1 MRIQATSSPLKG
13 AVQLPASKSISHRV
27 LMIQAMCKQEIHL
40 DNLSEAHDTVIL
52 KNLLER
58 IKKTT
63 GDSTLDVEDAGTP
76 FRFLTAYAST
86 QHGRN
91 FVLTGS
97 KRLCERPVRDLVE
110 ALQSIGADIEYIDK
124 DGFAPLLIK
133 GKKLQGGSI
142 QIAGD
147 VSSQFISALCLIAPS
162 LQNGLHIEILHQK
175 VSSSYIEMT
184 LAIMREFGIQYT
196 ETAHQINI
204 PQQEYTATKYTIEN
218 DWSSATFFYSM
229 AMIADEAEIT
239 IYGLLQ
245 KSFQGDS
252 MIQHIATQFGVE
264 TIYDNHNLII
274 RKNHTTP
281 ISTSEVIN
289 LISHPDLA
297 VPFIVACAIK
307 YPSIQL
313 TGIQHLELKESKRI
327 TALQDELKKI
337 NRALIYSEGILR
349 FQKIVETNQS
359 NEIEFNTYND
369 HRIAMALSML
379 ALADYTITLDNATCV
394 EKSFP
399 FFFTQ
404 LQQVGIKCITM

>member
-1 MRIQATSSPLKG
+1 MTIKATLGPLKG
-13 AVQLPASKSISHRV
+13 AVQLPASKSISNRV
-27 LMIQAMCKQEIHL
+27 LMIQAMCKHEIHL

-63 GDSTLDVEDAGTP
+63 EDSTLDVEDAGTP
-76 FRFLTAYAST
+76 FRFLTAYACT

-110 ALQSIGADIEYIDK
+110 ALQSIGADIEYLDK

-142 QIAGD
+142 QIRGD

-162 LQNGLHIEILHQK
+162 LQNGLHIEILQQK

-184 LAIMREFGIQYT
+184 LAVMREFGIQYT
-196 ETAHQINI
+196 EASQQITI
-204 PQQEYTATKYTIEN
+204 PQQDYTATNYCIEN

-229 AMIADEAEIT
+229 AIIADEAEIT
-239 IYGLLQ
+239 MNGLQ
-245 KSFQGDS
+245 EKSCQGDS
-252 MIQHIATQFGVE
+252 RIQHIAKQFGVE
-264 TIYDNHNLII
+264 TIYESNNLII
-274 RKNHTTP
+274 RKKLTTP
-281 ISTSEVIN
+281 LATDKIIDLSSQ
-289 LISHPDLA
+289 PDLA
-297 VPFIVACAIK
+297 VPFIVACALK
-307 YPSIQL
+307 YPDIQV
-313 TGIQHLELKESKRI
+313 TGIKHLELKESKRI
-327 TALQDELKKI
+327 TVLQDELKKI
-337 NRALIYSEGILR
+337 NLALMYSNDLLT
-349 FQKIVETNQS
+349 FQAIDTTTKADDIQ
-359 NEIEFNTYND
+359 FNTYND

-399 FFFTQ
+399 LFFTQ

>member
-63 GDSTLDVEDAGTP
+63 EDSTLDVEDAGTP

-142 QIAGD
+142 QITGD

-162 LQNGLHIEILHQK
+162 LKNGLHIDILHQK

-184 LAIMREFGIQYT
+184 LAIMREFGIQCT
-196 ETAHQINI
+196 KTSHQINI

-239 IYGLLQ
+239 INGLLQ

-252 MIQHIATQFGVE
+252 MIQHIAKQFGVE
-264 TIYDNHNLII
+264 TIYDDHNLII

-327 TALQDELKKI
+327 TALQNELKKI
-337 NRALIYSEGILR
+337 NRALIYSDGILTC
-349 FQKIVETNQS
+349 QKIAETNQS

>member
-1 MRIQATSSPLKG
+1 MTIQATSSPLKG

-63 GDSTLDVEDAGTP
+63 EDSTLDVEDAGTP

-147 VSSQFISALCLIAPS
+147 VSSQFISALCMIAPS

-204 PQQEYTATKYTIEN
+204 PPQEYTATKYTIEN

-239 IYGLLQ
+239 INGLLQ

-327 TALQDELKKI
+327 TALQNELKKI
-337 NRALIYSEGILR
+337 NRALIYSDGILTC
-349 FQKIVETNQS
+349 QKIVETNQS

-379 ALADYTITLDNATCV
+379 VLADYTITLDNATCV

>member
-1 MRIQATSSPLKG
+1 MTIQATSSPLKG

-40 DNLSEAHDTVIL
+40 DNLSEAHDTMIL

-63 GDSTLDVEDAGTP
+63 EDSTLDVEDAGTP

-110 ALQSIGADIEYIDK
+110 ALQSIGADIEYLDK

-162 LQNGLHIEILHQK
+162 LKNGLHIDILHQK

-196 ETAHQINI
+196 KTSHQINI

-239 IYGLLQ
+239 INGLLQ

-252 MIQHIATQFGVE
+252 MIQHIAKQFGVE
-264 TIYDNHNLII
+264 TIYDDHNLVI

-297 VPFIVACAIK
+297 VPFIVACAFK

-337 NRALIYSEGILR
+337 NRALIYSDGILTC
-349 FQKIVETNQS
+349 QKIAETNQS

>member
-1 MRIQATSSPLKG
+1 
-13 AVQLPASKSISHRV
+13 
-27 LMIQAMCKQEIHL
+27 
-40 DNLSEAHDTVIL
+40 
-52 KNLLER
+52 
-58 IKKTT
+58 
-63 GDSTLDVEDAGTP
+63 
-76 FRFLTAYAST
+76 
-86 QHGRN
+86 
-91 FVLTGS
+91 
-97 KRLCERPVRDLVE
+97 
-110 ALQSIGADIEYIDK
+110 
-124 DGFAPLLIK
+124 
-133 GKKLQGGSI
+133 
-142 QIAGD
+142 
-147 VSSQFISALCLIAPS
+147 
-162 LQNGLHIEILHQK
+162 
-175 VSSSYIEMT
+175 MT

-239 IYGLLQ
+239 INGLRQ

-337 NRALIYSEGILR
+337 NRALIYSDGILTC
-349 FQKIVETNQS
+349 QKIVETNQS

>member
-1 MRIQATSSPLKG
+1 MTIQATSSPLKG

-63 GDSTLDVEDAGTP
+63 EDSTLDVEDAGTP

-142 QIAGD
+142 QITGD

-162 LQNGLHIEILHQK
+162 LQNGLHIDILHQK

-196 ETAHQINI
+196 ETANQINI

-239 IYGLLQ
+239 INGLLQ

-252 MIQHIATQFGVE
+252 MIQHIAKQFGVE
-264 TIYDNHNLII
+264 TIYDDHNLII

-281 ISTSEVIN
+281 ISTREVIN

-337 NRALIYSEGILR
+337 NRALIYSDGILTC
-349 FQKIVETNQS
+349 QKIAETNQS

-379 ALADYTITLDNATCV
+379 ALADYTITLDKATCV